1 MTTERIVFCQ
11 KLHKEAP
18 GLSRVP
24 YPGALG
30 ARIFD
35 HISAEAWQ
43 MWLKHQTLL
52 INENRLNVLN
62 PDTRVFL
69 ENAMEKF
76 LFEGQ
81 EEAPQGYVPPKDQ

>member
-1 MTTERIVFCQ
+1 MTSERLVFCE
-11 KLHKEAP
+11 KLKKEAP

-30 ARIFD
+30 DRIFA
-35 HISAEAWQ
+35 HISVEAWQ

-62 PDTRVFL
+62 PEARLFL
-69 ENAMEKF
+69 EKAMENF

-81 EEAPQGYVPPKDQ
+81 TDTPQGYVPPST